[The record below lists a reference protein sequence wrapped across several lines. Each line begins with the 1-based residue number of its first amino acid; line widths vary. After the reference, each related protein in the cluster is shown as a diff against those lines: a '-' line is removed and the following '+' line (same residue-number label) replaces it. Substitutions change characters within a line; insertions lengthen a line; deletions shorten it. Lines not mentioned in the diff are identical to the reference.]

1 MSHRARLQPFA
12 DTVKAAGLA
21 GKSMQDAL
29 RKVAHENDLT
39 PHQIHR
45 VAEIANRDVQLTLQK
60 TASDKR
66 FKFELAD
73 PFKITGDLAKTAS
86 APEAL
91 TGIQADVAKIAALGG
106 DPFAAPDLSTG
117 ASLSLYN
124 QPMEPVVELEL
135 AGQKL
140 AAMASKLKAA
150 EFETDRLLT
159 EAKAAAVEIYRDA
172 VGSHKKAVDDAVE
185 LVMGGI
191 TLPSLY
197 QALYGAVS
205 GSRATD
211 DDRKGVDA
219 LALLIIRGLKDRGIP
234 NHRMGFRYQVNLGE
248 IDALSAEDLVALCKR
263 SIDCNHGGLAYNP
276 NSLTIETQKS
286 AARYLEGIAELHAL
300 DEGQQPYDEANKWL
314 SQRGAISQYPLQQ
327 GYLDD
332 KQTMNQ
338 TGPQLRMVNGDSEF
352 IIAVK
357 DLVGAQDRLQKNH
370 NAAEYLGLKLEQIR
384 QALTDVRGAHAMN
397 SAEKQ
402 AFLGKAIGKVVSAV
416 EGSELGKGLAGGFG
430 TALNNGVGIAGGG
443 LGAVAAK
450 QQIDAN
456 RRDAAAQKQQSQ
468 PQTALV

>member
-12 DTVKAAGLA
+12 DTVKAAGLE

-45 VAEIANRDVQLTLQK
+45 VAEIANRAVQLTLQK

-86 APEAL
+86 APEEL
-91 TGIQADVAKIAALGG
+91 TGARAEITKMAALGG

-117 ASLSLYN
+117 DGLSLYHE
-124 QPMEPVVELEL
+124 PMEPVVELEL
-135 AGQKL
+135 AGSKI
-140 AAMASKLKAA
+140 AAMVARLRAA

-159 EAKAAAVEIYRDA
+159 EAKTAAVEIYRDA
-172 VGSHKKAVDDAVE
+172 VGAHKKAVDDAVE
-185 LVMGGI
+185 LVSGGI

-197 QALYGAVS
+197 QALFGAVS

-219 LALLIIRGLKDRGIP
+219 LALLIIKGLKERGIP
-234 NHRMGFRYQVNLGE
+234 NHRMGFRYKVNLAE

-263 SIDCNHGGLAYNP
+263 SIDCNQCGLAYNP
-276 NSLTIETQKS
+276 NSLTIQTQKS

-300 DEGQQPYDEANKWL
+300 DANQQPYEEANKWMG
-314 SQRGAISQYPLQQ
+314 QRGAITQYPLQQ

-332 KQTMNQ
+332 RQTTNQ
-338 TGPQLRMVNGDSEF
+338 TGPNLRMVNGDCEF
-352 IIAVK
+352 IIGVK
-357 DLVGAQDRLQKNH
+357 DLVGAQDRMQKNH
-370 NAAEYLGLKLEQIR
+370 NASEYLGLKLEQIR
-384 QALTDVRGAHAMN
+384 QALTEMRGAHAKTE
-397 SAEKQ
+397 AEKQ
-402 AFLGKAIGKVVSAV
+402 AFLGGLISKGVAAI
-416 EGSELGKGLAGGFG
+416 EGSALGKGLAGAAG
-430 TALNNGVGIAGGG
+430 TAASNAVGIGGG
-443 LGAVAAK
+443 VLNGVAAK
-450 QQIDAN
+450 QQIDMN
-456 RRDAAAQKQQSQ
+456 RREAANQKQQSQ
-468 PQTALV
+468 QTALV